1 MNLLITGAATSLGKA
16 LASSLKDQHTLRLTD
31 KGPLDTDLDFTQ
43 SQLGHDESTDELVK
57 GIDAIV
63 HLAYSPRDGDDE
75 TEFLDANS
83 RRHYNL
89 LLAAAEAE
97 VKSVI
102 VLSTLDFFLT
112 YPEHMTVSEDW
123 KPLPTTDPA
132 QLGAHLAEFTAR
144 EFAHSHALDVVIV
157 RLGHVVHA
165 DRIAGQA
172 YDPIWLDERDA
183 ARAIDL
189 MVQNRH
195 TLNRRRPRS
204 YRTLHL
210 QSVSPRARFSSNRI
224 CESLDFT
231 PQYNFE
237 DHL

>member
-16 LASSLKDQHTLRLTD
+16 LASSLRDQHTLRLTD

-57 GIDAIV
+57 GI
-63 HLAYSPRDGDDE
+63 
-75 TEFLDANS
+75 DANS

-189 MVQNRH
+189 IVQNRH

-224 CESLDFT
+224 CESLYFT